1 MMKRIVI
8 MIAIVLWFTNGS
20 NAQQVQSEKAK
31 AYLAAYMERDPV
43 KAGQLAE
50 QFLKDYPQ
58 EKTDSEKDKAE
69 NIQYLRIYIT
79 AITKYQGQME
89 DKIKE
94 YLPLMP
100 YSSVSEL
107 YYREVTLQNMHKL
120 VTPEKLVGR
129 SKLLLDRLLFF
140 QGKKPAELK
149 DKSDEEWNKS
159 FEFNYYASVL
169 THINILRQI
178 GNTKD
183 GIPYAEEGISHYGY
197 KIADLNEDYVLLL
210 DQAGLTARAEKA
222 IEASMKANQSTPAM
236 LDILKR
242 NYLAKK
248 NDPLGFDAYV
258 ESLKSAEGKTMLR
271 DEIAKGMV
279 NRQIPGFK
287 MYDGNGKLVDVKSL
301 KGKVVVLDFFAS
313 WCTPCK
319 AAFPGMKMAQQ
330 YFAGDKDVV
339 FYYVDNQEY
348 GKDYKTVVMKYIKDN
363 DFPFQVLF
371 DNPGTGPKNDQVAKL
386 LGVTAIPRKMILDR
400 DGAVR
405 FDVEGY
411 DGSPSKLA
419 DEIKIMVEL
428 TKTVKK

>member
-1 MMKRIVI
+1 M
-8 MIAIVLWFTNGS
+8 WFTNGIS
-20 NAQQVQSEKAK
+20 AQQVQSEKAK
-31 AYLAAYMERDPV
+31 AYLAAYMERDAA
-43 KAGQLAE
+43 KGSQLAE

-58 EKTDSEKDKAE
+58 EKADNEKDKAE
-69 NIQYLRIYIT
+69 NIQYLRIYLA
-79 AITKYQGQME
+79 AISRYQGPME

-94 YLPLMP
+94 YLPYMP

-120 VTPEKLVGR
+120 VAPEKLIGR
-129 SKLLLDRLLFF
+129 SKLLLDRIIYF
-140 QGKKPAELK
+140 QGKKPVEMK

-159 FEFNYYASVL
+159 FEFNYFACML
-169 THINILRQI
+169 THINLLRQV

-210 DQAGLTARAEKA
+210 EKA
-222 IEASMKANQSTPAM
+222 GKTAQAQKAVEASIKANQSTPEILAV
-236 LDILKR
+236 LKR
-242 NYLAKK
+242 NYLAKS
-248 NDPLGFDAYV
+248 NDPQGFDSYV

-271 DEIAKGMV
+271 EEIAKSMV

-330 YFAGDKDVV
+330 YFAADKDVV

-348 GKDYKTVVMKYIKDN
+348 SKDYKAIVMKYIKEN

-386 LGVTAIPRKMILDR
+386 LGVTAIPRKMILDK

-428 TKTVKK
+428 TKTAKN